1 MRRAIGCM
9 RVEPRGLAPPSAA
22 MLVLFRF
29 PLGPGPIP
37 QTGTGTKKKGACP
50 QRCGTILPDIS
61 PRKSSSPQAKC
72 VVNPGLPNPR
82 RIGRTTGILGQER
95 PSLSMAAVAELI
107 VPVTLGARSY
117 DIVLHPGLLPTVGNR
132 LSALTTS
139 SKIGVV
145 TDRHVAS
152 RYLQGVLRSLR
163 KAGYDPTPIILPPG
177 ERTKT
182 LGTIAKIL
190 DLLARHR
197 FERQS
202 LLLALGGGVI
212 GDVTGFAAAIYQR
225 GIPFIQVPTTLVAQV
240 DSSVGGKT
248 GVDHRLG
255 KNLIGAFYQ
264 PRAVLIDPL
273 TLRTLPRRE
282 WIAGLAE
289 VIKYGIIA
297 DEEFFAFLEQE
308 IPALLR
314 LEEEPVIHAIK
325 RSCEIKAQ
333 VVTADERESGHRRIL
348 NYGHTIGHALESL
361 AGYRGLIHGE
371 AVGIGLVQEADLACH
386 MGLCGREVVERI
398 RSLVQ
403 RAGLSEQVPQASFT
417 SLWGAMQHD
426 KKVLGG
432 RVIGVWPVKI
442 GEVVIQPIEQ
452 QVCAAWFQSKHGRG
466 SRPSSNRH
474 PGKHPVRRKA
484 PARR

>member
-1 MRRAIGCM
+1 MTS
-9 RVEPRGLAPPSAA
+9 GLSIQ
-22 MLVLFRF
+22 
-29 PLGPGPIP
+29 GES
-37 QTGTGTKKKGACP
+37 
-50 QRCGTILPDIS
+50 D
-61 PRKSSSPQAKC
+61 
-72 VVNPGLPNPR
+72 
-82 RIGRTTGILGQER
+82 GRLAFLSQER
-95 PSLSMAAVAELI
+95 PLLSKAGVAEQI
-107 VPVTLGARSY
+107 VPVTLGERSY
-117 DIVLHPGLLPTVGNR
+117 DIVLHPGLLATVGAR

-139 SKIGVV
+139 PKIGVV

-152 RYLQGVLRSLR
+152 RYLHGTLRSLS

-190 DLLARHR
+190 DALVKSK

-225 GIPFIQVPTTLVAQV
+225 GIPFVQVPTTLVAQV

-264 PRAVLIDPL
+264 PRAVFIDPL

-297 DEEFFAFLEQE
+297 DEEFFAFLERE
-308 IPALLR
+308 IPSLVKLD
-314 LEEEPVIHAIK
+314 EEPVIHTIK

-333 VVTADERESGHRRIL
+333 VVAADERESDRRRIL

-386 MGLCGREVVERI
+386 MGLCGRDVVERI
-398 RSLVQ
+398 GSLVQ
-403 RAGLSEQVPQASFT
+403 RAGLSDQISRASFT
-417 SLWGAMQHD
+417 FLWGAMQHD
-426 KKVLGG
+426 KKVVGG
-432 RVIGVWPVKI
+432 RVIGVWPVRI
-442 GEVVIQPIEQ
+442 GEVIIRPLEQ
-452 QVCAAWFQSKHGRG
+452 QVCAAWLQRKRGCG
-466 SRPSSNRH
+466 SRPSSGRQ
-474 PGKHPVRRKA
+474 PSQHPVHRKA
-484 PARR
+484 RAQR

>member
-1 MRRAIGCM
+1 M
-9 RVEPRGLAPPSAA
+9 
-22 MLVLFRF
+22 
-29 PLGPGPIP
+29 
-37 QTGTGTKKKGACP
+37 TGT
-50 QRCGTILPDIS
+50 
-61 PRKSSSPQAKC
+61 
-72 VVNPGLPNPR
+72 
-82 RIGRTTGILGQER
+82 LGQER
-95 PSLSMAAVAELI
+95 SSLSIAGVAEQMI
-107 VPVTLGARSY
+107 PVILGERSY
-117 DIVLHPGLLPTVGNR
+117 DIVLHPGLLATVGAR
-132 LSALTTS
+132 LSAFTTS
-139 SKIGVV
+139 PKIGIV

-152 RYLQGVLRSLR
+152 RYLQGTLRSLC
-163 KAGYDPTPIILPPG
+163 KAGFDPTPIILPPG

-182 LGTIAKIL
+182 LGTVAKIL
-190 DLLARHR
+190 DILAKHK

-225 GIPFIQVPTTLVAQV
+225 GIPFVQVPTTLVAQV

-264 PRAVLIDPL
+264 PRVVLIDPL

-308 IPALLR
+308 IPALLK
-314 LEEEPVIHAIK
+314 LEEEPVMHAIQ

-333 VVTADERESGHRRIL
+333 VVAADERESDRRRML

-386 MGLCGREVVERI
+386 MSLCRRDVVERI

-403 RAGLSEQVPQASFT
+403 RAGLSEQLPRVSCA
-417 SLWGAMQHD
+417 SLWSTMQHD
-426 KKVLGG
+426 KKVVGG
-432 RVIGVWPVKI
+432 RVIGVWPVRI
-442 GEVVIQPIEQ
+442 GEVVIRPLEQPDY
-452 QVCAAWFQSKHGRG
+452 AAWFQSKHGRG
-466 SRPSSNRH
+466 SRPSSGRQ

-484 PARR
+484 RAQR

>member
-1 MRRAIGCM
+1 
-9 RVEPRGLAPPSAA
+9 
-22 MLVLFRF
+22 
-29 PLGPGPIP
+29 
-37 QTGTGTKKKGACP
+37 
-50 QRCGTILPDIS
+50 
-61 PRKSSSPQAKC
+61 
-72 VVNPGLPNPR
+72 
-82 RIGRTTGILGQER
+82 
-95 PSLSMAAVAELI
+95 LSKAGVAEQI
-107 VPVTLGARSY
+107 VPVTLGERSY
-117 DIVLHPGLLPTVGNR
+117 DIVLHPGLLATVGDR
-132 LSALTTS
+132 LSAITTS
-139 SKIGVV
+139 PKIGIV

-152 RYLQGVLRSLR
+152 RYLRGTLRSLC

-190 DLLARHR
+190 DALARHK

-212 GDVTGFAAAIYQR
+212 GDITGFAAAIYQR
-225 GIPFIQVPTTLVAQV
+225 GIPFVQVPTTLVAQV

-297 DEEFFAFLEQE
+297 DEKFFAFLERE
-308 IPALLR
+308 ISALLK
-314 LEEEPVIHAIK
+314 LNETPVIQAIK
-325 RSCEIKAQ
+325 RSCEIKSQ
-333 VVTADERESGHRRIL
+333 VVAADERESDRRRIL

-371 AVGIGLVQEADLACH
+371 AIGIGVVQEAELACH

-403 RAGLSEQVPQASFT
+403 RAGLPEQDSPVSFR
-417 SLWGAMQHD
+417 SLWGALQHD
-426 KKVLGG
+426 KKVVGG
-432 RVIGVWPVKI
+432 RVMGVWPVQI
-442 GEVVIQPIEQ
+442 GDVVIRPIEQ
-452 QVCAAWFQSKHGRG
+452 QVCAAWFQRKHDRG
-466 SRPSSNRH
+466 GRPSSDRQPGNRS
-474 PGKHPVRRKA
+474 VRRKA
-484 PARR
+484 RVRR

>member
-1 MRRAIGCM
+1 
-9 RVEPRGLAPPSAA
+9 
-22 MLVLFRF
+22 MLSKA
-29 PLGPGPIP
+29 G
-37 QTGTGTKKKGACP
+37 
-50 QRCGTILPDIS
+50 
-61 PRKSSSPQAKC
+61 
-72 VVNPGLPNPR
+72 
-82 RIGRTTGILGQER
+82 
-95 PSLSMAAVAELI
+95 VAEQI
-107 VPVTLGARSY
+107 VPVTLGERSY
-117 DIVLHPGLLPTVGNR
+117 DIVLHPGLLATVGDR
-132 LSALTTS
+132 LSAFTTS
-139 SKIGVV
+139 PKIGVV

-152 RYLQGVLRSLR
+152 RYLHGTLRSLS

-190 DLLARHR
+190 DALVKSK

-225 GIPFIQVPTTLVAQV
+225 GIPFVQVPTTLVAQV

-264 PRAVLIDPL
+264 PRAVFIDPL

-297 DEEFFAFLEQE
+297 DEEFFAFLERE
-308 IPALLR
+308 IPSLLK
-314 LEEEPVIHAIK
+314 LDEEPVIHAIK

-333 VVTADERESGHRRIL
+333 VVAADERESDRRRIL

-386 MGLCGREVVERI
+386 MGLCGRDVVERI
-398 RSLVQ
+398 GSLVQ
-403 RAGLSEQVPQASFT
+403 RAGLSDQISRASFT

-426 KKVLGG
+426 KKVVGG
-432 RVIGVWPVKI
+432 RVIGVWPVRI
-442 GEVVIQPIEQ
+442 GEVIIRPLEQ
-452 QVCAAWFQSKHGRG
+452 QVCAAWFQRKRGRG
-466 SRPSSNRH
+466 SRPSSGRQ
-474 PGKHPVRRKA
+474 PSQHPVHRKA
-484 PARR
+484 RAQR

>member
-1 MRRAIGCM
+1 
-9 RVEPRGLAPPSAA
+9 
-22 MLVLFRF
+22 
-29 PLGPGPIP
+29 
-37 QTGTGTKKKGACP
+37 
-50 QRCGTILPDIS
+50 
-61 PRKSSSPQAKC
+61 
-72 VVNPGLPNPR
+72 
-82 RIGRTTGILGQER
+82 
-95 PSLSMAAVAELI
+95 MAAVAEQI
-107 VPVTLGARSY
+107 VPVTLGERSY
-117 DIVLHPGLLPTVGNR
+117 DIVLRPGLLATVGDKLR
-132 LSALTTS
+132 AITAS

-152 RYLQGVLRSLR
+152 RYLQGTLSSLR

-190 DLLARHR
+190 DALAKHK

-212 GDVTGFAAAIYQR
+212 GDLTGFAAAIYQR
-225 GIPFIQVPTTLVAQV
+225 GIQFIQVPTTLVAQV

-308 IPALLR
+308 IPALLN
-314 LEEEPVIHAIK
+314 LEEEPVIHVIK

-333 VVTADERESGHRRIL
+333 VIAADERESDRRRIL
-348 NYGHTIGHALESL
+348 NYGHTIGHALESV

-403 RAGLSEQVPQASFT
+403 RAGLSDQVSPISFT
-417 SLWGAMQHD
+417 SLWSAMQHD
-426 KKVLGG
+426 KKVVEG
-432 RVIGVWPVKI
+432 RVMGVWPVRI
-442 GEVVIQPIEQ
+442 GEVVIRPIEQ
-452 QVCAAWFQSKHGRG
+452 QVCAEWFQSKQGRG
-466 SRPSSNRH
+466 GRLSSGRPRDKSF
-474 PGKHPVRRKA
+474 VRRKA
-484 PARR
+484 SARR